1 MRLPSSIAARLILWL
16 SVIALVTFAVCAF
29 LLHAALKSIL
39 LDDELSDLQGKVAVV
54 KRFIAETTRS
64 DEMPVLKRHLDATSV
79 GGRFR
84 WNVWIVGAD
93 ERPLYGGEGPPS
105 YTTRQDGRVLIHRP
119 DGLELRGT
127 RFMVDSE
134 GPISGASVFIGMD
147 PRPRT
152 LMLDRFD
159 YLSLLI
165 CGLGVAAIVAM
176 SVVATRRGLSPIV
189 RLSKLAEQ
197 IGPESLSLRLPLPDR
212 HSELLP
218 LTQQLNAALQRVE
231 DSWHRLEAFSADV
244 AHELRTPLAVL
255 ISGAEVALSRPRSM
269 EEMHEAMA
277 MLLEDLRGISEMV
290 NDMLF
295 LARADSGTAPELLA
309 TVSLRD
315 EALTV
320 ADYMETLL
328 TQKSQSLQV
337 LGDCEVKASD
347 SLVRRALVNL
357 VMNGIRHAPDG
368 GQLVVRISSENDEAR
383 IAVSNPGEPIAATDQ
398 RRMFDRFWR
407 GDASRTKA
415 GDRSGLG
422 LAIVKAVATM
432 HRGRTFVSCT
442 GGETTVGFS
451 IRA

>member
-1 MRLPSSIAARLILWL
+1 M
-16 SVIALVTFAVCAF
+16 
-29 LLHAALKSIL
+29 
-39 LDDELSDLQGKVAVV
+39 
-54 KRFIAETTRS
+54 
-64 DEMPVLKRHLDATSV
+64 
-79 GGRFR
+79 
-84 WNVWIVGAD
+84 WIVGAD